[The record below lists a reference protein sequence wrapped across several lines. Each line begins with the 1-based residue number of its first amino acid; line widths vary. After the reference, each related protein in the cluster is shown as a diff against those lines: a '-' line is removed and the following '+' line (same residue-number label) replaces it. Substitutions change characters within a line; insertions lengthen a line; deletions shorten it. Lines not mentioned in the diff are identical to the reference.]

1 MPLDAGRIIAGIRT
15 IRRMLASL
23 AVMVAVVVAL
33 ISAAEAKPKDKTAT
47 PKRDALA
54 DYIHRVTG
62 PGPVPAATTP
72 GSLWIDNGRLANLVA
87 DYKASRVA
95 IW

>member
-1 MPLDAGRIIAGIRT
+1 
-15 IRRMLASL
+15 
-23 AVMVAVVVAL
+23 
-33 ISAAEAKPKDKTAT
+33 
-47 PKRDALA
+47 LA